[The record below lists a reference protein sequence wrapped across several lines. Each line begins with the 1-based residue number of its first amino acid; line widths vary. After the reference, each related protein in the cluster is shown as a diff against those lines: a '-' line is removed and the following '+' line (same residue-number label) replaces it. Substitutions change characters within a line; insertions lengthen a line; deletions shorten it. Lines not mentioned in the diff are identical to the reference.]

1 MLQQRGGVWSSLKG
15 YLAAE
20 GRVEEWK
27 CVHSS
32 MCVWGSKRVHLASR
46 SAAAEGRLEL
56 WKGVWSNRRMHGIVG
71 GLWSSNREVEQ
82 GSVQEV
88 GAWSSRRMLGQ

>member
-1 MLQQRGGVWSSLKG
+1 M
-15 YLAAE
+15 
-20 GRVEEWK
+20 EEWK

-71 GLWSSNREVEQ
+71 GVWSSNREVEQ

-88 GAWSSRRMLGQ
+88 EHGAVEGCWGSRRVYGATEGCLSM